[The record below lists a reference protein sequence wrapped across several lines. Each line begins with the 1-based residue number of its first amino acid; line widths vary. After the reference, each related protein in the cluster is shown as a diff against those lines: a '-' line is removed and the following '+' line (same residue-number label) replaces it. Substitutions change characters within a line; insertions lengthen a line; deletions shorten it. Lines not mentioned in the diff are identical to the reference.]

1 MANWQGVQEGLTSG
15 YKIGR
20 DTGGGR
26 LGHLGGLIA
35 KVADKLRAERESGVA
50 MGQKRDILGM
60 EEASKVRILQEE
72 ARLNP
77 KSPAEWKPRTGNE
90 ALMFEKAKA
99 GVKKTPE
106 AIVDD
111 KGNIIGYRPAGA
123 VFQPRPDP
131 TEAIIAALGGGGTLP
146 AVTSTQKP
154 KGNETLINQYMKKY
168 PDRKRADIEKAMR
181 KQGLL

>member
-1 MANWQGVQEGLTSG
+1 MANWQGVQEGLTQG

-35 KVADKLRAERESGVA
+35 KVADKLRSEREAGVA

-60 EEASKVRILQEE
+60 EEASKIRLLQEE
-72 ARLNP
+72 ARLSP
-77 KSPAEWKPRTGNE
+77 KAPPEWKPRTGNE
-90 ALMFEKAKA
+90 ALMFERAKA